1 MMYRLAQGLAGL
13 AMVLTTTTTAM
24 LLPTG
29 GAFAQPAI
37 IPVPLGGNE
46 QGLDPDVQDRL
57 TAERFAAERA
67 RGTQSDLSAD
77 PAEFLSPLR
86 PLRASGTAAGT
97 ALRFDGESRE
107 LDFLLFVPDP
117 GAVRSLRIA
126 TRSSINVLPERSQ
139 FRVYLND
146 RFVGSDRLQNV
157 TGFGAVDLPVEQ
169 GMMQP
174 GENQVR
180 IELVQY
186 HRIFC
191 GPDASFA
198 LWSDVDLAASGAV
211 LDGPP
216 EDSGETGFLL
226 GVAAAAASGT
236 AVEIRGI
243 DGLGA
248 ESENW
253 INHVTGLISG
263 AMGGDPIPFRFG
275 NLWAVRDSGRSA
287 ARVTFLP
294 ADQQRVR
301 FQIAGD
307 GAQVM
312 VIEYRPGAALQP
324 LPAFQTSMAGQRRAG
339 LPRIDT
345 QRPVALSELGFRST
359 EVRNR
364 YQLIEQRFR
373 LADDFVLLTNAK
385 AELRLDYIYADGL
398 PRGSMLLVHVNG
410 TNVRLLPLRGQAD
423 RMIEDFPIR
432 FEARLLRAGA
442 NTLGFEV
449 IIPGDPPDLPCPAW
463 ESPVLGIGETST
475 LMVPYSPSMFLPDM
489 HFAFVSLQPQS
500 LLTNEMTARAF
511 DAGEVAT
518 LRAALAIGGRD
529 QAHSG
534 HTRLHLLSV
543 DDLGSVPAGGYS
555 FSRHAIE
562 AALIDDTGD
571 GLLAEIGSAG
581 DASRT
586 GGLLDLSHR
595 RDSGAGLTVG
605 WDWLVHG
612 FNGAL
617 QWMHPRA
624 GLMLEQWLVQQSGQ
638 AILMQLDPSR
648 PQHVWLLRAPGSD
661 VSAIAAAIAAARETG
676 EGPRGQV
683 SVLGEDGQWHNWF
696 APDRQPAL
704 LEPVSVG
711 NLRHVLGN
719 FVSAM
724 PVRYVVGLFF
734 LALVSALVALRLV
747 IATREH

>member
-1 MMYRLAQGLAGL
+1 MRYRITRALAGL
-13 AMVLTTTTTAM
+13 IMALATTTTA
-24 LLPTG
+24 LLAPAG
-29 GAFAQPAI
+29 AAFAQSAI
-37 IPVPLGGNE
+37 IPVPLGSAE
-46 QGLDPDVQDRL
+46 QGLDADLQERL

-77 PAEFLSPLR
+77 PAEFISPLR
-86 PLRASGTAAGT
+86 PLRASGSAAGT
-97 ALRFDGESRE
+97 ALRFDGESRDLE
-107 LDFLLFVPDP
+107 FLLFVPDP
-117 GAVRSLRIA
+117 GAVRTLRIA

-146 RFVGSDRLQNV
+146 DFIGSGRLRHV
-157 TGFGAVDLPVEQ
+157 TGFGAIDLPVDQ
-169 GMMQP
+169 GLLRS

-226 GVAAAAASGT
+226 GVAAAAAGGT

-248 ESENW
+248 EGENW

-263 AMGGDPIPFRFG
+263 ALGGDPVPFRFG
-275 NLWAVRDSGRSA
+275 NLWAVRDTGRSA

-312 VIEYRPGAALQP
+312 VIEYRPGMALQP
-324 LPAFQTSMAGQRRAG
+324 LPAFQTSMAGQRRVS
-339 LPRIDT
+339 LPLIDT

-398 PRGSMLLVHVNG
+398 PRGAMLLVHVNG
-410 TNVRLLPLRGQAD
+410 TNVRLLPLRGEAGQL
-423 RMIEDFPIR
+423 IEDFPIR

-463 ESPVLGIGETST
+463 ESAVLGIGDGST
-475 LMVPYSPSMFLPDM
+475 LTVPYSPSMFLPDM
-489 HFAFVSLQPQS
+489 HFAFVNLQPQS

-529 QAHSG
+529 QAQAG
-534 HTRLHLLSV
+534 GTRLHLLSV
-543 DDLGSVPAGGYS
+543 DDLGSVPSGGYS
-555 FSRHAIE
+555 FSRRAIE
-562 AALIDDTGD
+562 VALIDDTGE
-571 GLLAEIGSAG
+571 GLLSDAGGDG
-581 DASRT
+581 DAGRP

-595 RDSGAGLTVG
+595 RDSGAGLSVG
-605 WDWLVHG
+605 WEWLVHG

-624 GLMLEQWLVQQSGQ
+624 GLMLEQWLVQQRGQ
-638 AILMQLDPSR
+638 AILLQLDPAR

-719 FVSAM
+719 FVSATPM
-724 PVRYVVGLFF
+724 RYVVGLFF
-734 LALVSALVALRLV
+734 LALISALVALRLV